1 MTATTAPVTARS
13 LRPISGRA
21 ARRAGWVGGA
31 ILAVFA
37 LLFVLGGWLAPY
49 RATELSGAS
58 LQAPDGKHLLG
69 TNLIGQDIA
78 SQLILGARVSLTI
91 ALLAGVGTILL
102 GGTVGVV
109 AGWFP
114 GWPNAVLM
122 RVTDLVMVLPKLP
135 LLLLVGALT
144 GGSVVSLAIVISA
157 VSWPTTA
164 RILRSQVLSVR
175 TRTHVRAASGFGAS
189 AWHQMRQHVLP
200 DITLLSVA
208 EFVPAASRAVGLQA
222 ALAFLG
228 VGDPTQPSWGGMIR
242 DATNFRSLFLTEAWK
257 WWLVPP
263 VVMLVGLIV
272 SITLV
277 ATAAEYRLSP
287 RVARHQR

>member
-1 MTATTAPVTARS
+1 MTATTAPVTVRS

-157 VSWPTTA
+157 VS
-164 RILRSQVLSVR
+164 
-175 TRTHVRAASGFGAS
+175 
-189 AWHQMRQHVLP
+189 
-200 DITLLSVA
+200 
-208 EFVPAASRAVGLQA
+208 
-222 ALAFLG
+222 
-228 VGDPTQPSWGGMIR
+228 
-242 DATNFRSLFLTEAWK
+242 
-257 WWLVPP
+257 
-263 VVMLVGLIV
+263 
-272 SITLV
+272 
-277 ATAAEYRLSP
+277 
-287 RVARHQR
+287 